1 MKLGAFAKAGLF
13 GLATAV
19 PEPKGH
25 EYHRDLA
32 DNRSPCPGLN
42 VLANHGFLPRSGLN
56 IDLATLRY
64 AVNAGFNYE
73 PKSLDGAFNAA
84 IGFNLSTTGNSS
96 TFHLADLAKHD
107 TIEMDGSLSRNDF
120 FFGDVLTFDPA
131 IWHTVA
137 VNLDLYNTGPS
148 EADKYVT
155 VETAAKARAARV
167 KDAMA
172 ANPNFNASVA
182 QMMGSPGTT
191 ALYLTTLW
199 DDEADAAP
207 KAWIKPFFEEER
219 IPYLEG
225 YDPAN
230 RKQKSFDD
238 VTVMF
243 GRVTAVDTE
252 PTKCKRRFR
261 S

>member
-1 MKLGAFAKAGLF
+1 MKLGVFVKVALF
-13 GLATAV
+13 GLAAAV
-19 PEPKGH
+19 EEPEGH
-25 EYHRDLA
+25 EYHQDPA
-32 DNRSPCPGLN
+32 DSRSPCPGLN
-42 VLANHGFLPRSGLN
+42 ALANHGFLPRSGLN
-56 IDLATLRY
+56 IDIAAIRY

-73 PKSLDGAFNAA
+73 PKSLDLAFNAA
-84 IGFNLSTTGNSS
+84 IDFKLSTTGNSS
-96 TFHLADLAKHD
+96 TIHLADLAKHD

-120 FFGDVLTFDPA
+120 LLGDALTFDPA

-137 VNLDLYNTGPS
+137 VNLGLYNTGPS

-155 VETAAKARAARV
+155 VETAARARAARV

-172 ANPNFNASVA
+172 ANPGFNASVA

-199 DDEADAAP
+199 DDEVDAAP

-219 IPYLEG
+219 IPFLEG

-243 GRVTAVDTE
+243 NRVTAVNTE
-252 PTKCKRRFR
+252 PTKCKRKFR

>member
-1 MKLGAFAKAGLF
+1 MKLGGFASVALF
-13 GLATAV
+13 SLAAAV
-19 PEPKGH
+19 EEPEGH
-25 EYHRDLA
+25 EYHRNPA
-32 DNRSPCPGLN
+32 DDRSPCPGLN

-56 IDLATLRY
+56 IDLETFRY
-64 AVNAGFNYE
+64 AAHAGFNY
-73 PKSLDGAFNAA
+73 KLGSVDQLFQAALDFK
-84 IGFNLSTTGNSS
+84 LSTTGNSS
-96 TFHLADLAKHD
+96 TIHLSDLAKHD
-107 TIEMDGSLSRNDF
+107 TIEMDGSLSRSDF
-120 FFGDVLTFDPA
+120 LLGDDLNFDPA

-137 VNLDLYNTGPS
+137 LNLDLYNTGPS

-172 ANPNFNASVA
+172 ANPNFNASEA
-182 QMMGSPGTT
+182 QIMGSPGTT

-207 KAWIKPFFEEER
+207 KAWIRAFFEEER
-219 IPYLEG
+219 NPYLEG

-230 RKQKSFDD
+230 RREKTFDD
-238 VTVMF
+238 VTAMF
-243 GRVTAVDTE
+243 ARVVAVKTE
-252 PTKCKRRFR
+252 PTKCKRKFR